1 LENFKTSKEDRVMND
16 IVKVF
21 ENDIF
26 NLAVKLENGKWVF
39 DAERVAINL
48 GISRTA
54 ESGNKVVRWDRV
66 NKYLSSYPQVG
77 TIKKGDFIP
86 EPAIYKLAF
95 KASNDIAEKFQDWL
109 AIEVLPQLRKTGEYK
124 LINKNNEEIS
134 FEEKMK
140 QLKMEQSQ
148 LAFIMDRM
156 HLSQASEIKM
166 LRDFNESEGLSTSY
180 LNISTDERE
189 GISATNLL
197 KQFSIP
203 MSTIKFNKL
212 MERYGYMEKR
222 KRKSTNERGYKV
234 YNVIIGEGLRYG
246 KNVINSSGSE
256 KETQPLYYEST
267 FMELIDLILPSK
279 DRRCS

>member
-1 LENFKTSKEDRVMND
+1 MND
-16 IVKVF
+16 
-21 ENDIF
+21 
-26 NLAVKLENGKWVF
+26 L
-39 DAERVAINL
+39 
-48 GISRTA
+48 
-54 ESGNKVVRWDRV
+54 
-66 NKYLSSYPQVG
+66 
-77 TIKKGDFIP
+77 IP
-86 EPAIYKLAF
+86 I
-95 KASNDIAEKFQDWL
+95 
-109 AIEVLPQLRKTGEYK
+109 EYK
-124 LINKNNEEIS
+124 NQRIMITEQLAEVYGTDTNNIKNNFNNHRNNFQEGKHYYLLQGKELKEFKSQVNNIDQPIINKFASQLYLWTERGANRHCKILDTDKAWKQFDNLEETYFKVKKIKELNENSNRNNEEIS

-166 LRDFNESEGLSTSY
+166 LKDFNESEGLSTSY
-180 LNISTDERE
+180 LNISTDEKA

-197 KQFSIP
+197 KQLNIP

-212 MERYGYMEKR
+212 MEQCGYMEKR
-222 KRKSTNERGYKV
+222 KRKSTNERGYKI
-234 YNVIIGEGLRYG
+234 YNVIIGEGLKYG